1 MWFQSSDMDKL
12 LGNTP
17 GSGASN
23 GATSGPGSKK
33 HGYSYR
39 QRLSTMEEFEVD
51 ESLIVTAEG
60 NRRFNSY

>member
-1 MWFQSSDMDKL
+1 MDKL
-12 LGNTP
+12 LGSA
-17 GSGASN
+17 GSSSN

-33 HGYSYR
+33 HGYNYR

-60 NRRFNSY
+60 RRFNTY